1 MSTYTSGGSTGFDNR
16 NLWIDNTGQSTGESF
31 ANRTSTSGSI
41 LTGNAQD
48 TYSEYT
54 FTANGLTYH
63 YIGEFTASFTGS
75 LLAGTVSASGYY
87 DQITVTNASG
97 GVVASYAGDAVTV
110 DFGSEAS
117 GVIGT
122 VTGLLDL
129 VSGLIGGEGTEAIGN
144 LHLDATPSLPAQAFS
159 GADNL
164 SGGSGGDHL
173 LGYNGDDVISG
184 LAGADTID
192 GGAGSNTLD
201 YTASNA
207 KVSINLTTGSASGGH
222 AAGDSYTHIQ
232 NVVGSGFND
241 TLVGDSGANTLHGGS
256 GNDQLRGGGGND
268 RLVGGAGDDALT
280 GGRGV
285 DVLFGKTGADTF
297 IFNNIAD
304 SGVTSDT
311 RDTISDF
318 SSAEGDKINLSAL
331 DANNDLSFIG
341 TGKFTGAG
349 DEVRYQVY
357 QNALVVF
364 TDVDGDRVADFSVK
378 LAGLGSVTAD
388 DFIL

>member
-1 MSTYTSGGSTGFDNR
+1 M
-16 NLWIDNTGQSTGESF
+16 
-31 ANRTSTSGSI
+31 
-41 LTGNAQD
+41 
-48 TYSEYT
+48 
-54 FTANGLTYH
+54 ANGLTYH

-87 DQITVTNASG
+87 DHITVTNSSG
-97 GVVASYAGDAVTV
+97 GVVASYAGDAVKV

-122 VTGLLDL
+122 VTGLLGL
-129 VSGLIGGEGTEAIGN
+129 VGGLLGGEGTEAIDN
-144 LHLDATPSLPAQAFS
+144 LHLDATPSLPARAFS

-173 LGYNGDDVISG
+173 FGYNGNDVISG

-201 YTASNA
+201 YSASNA
-207 KVSINLTTGSASGGH
+207 KVSINISNSSASGGH
-222 AAGDSYTHIQ
+222 ATGDSYTNIQ
-232 NVVGSGFND
+232 NVTGSAFND
-241 TLVGDSGANTLHGGS
+241 SLVGDSGANTINGGL
-256 GNDQLRGGGGND
+256 GNDQLRGGSGND

-285 DVLFGKTGADTF
+285 DALYGKAGADTF
-297 IFNNIAD
+297 IFTNVAD
-304 SGVTSDT
+304 SGLASTT
-311 RDTISDF
+311 RDTIGDF
-318 SSAEGDKINLSAL
+318 KSAEGDKIDLSGL
-331 DANNDLSFIG
+331 DANDELSFIG
-341 TGKFTGAG
+341 TGRFTGAG

-378 LAGLGSVTAD
+378 LAGLGSVAAD